1 MTEKQKEFARLLV
14 EGKLSKPEAY
24 RKAFKKKGL
33 SNEAAS
39 KAASRLSKNDEVL
52 SYIDELNA
60 KLDKKTILTKKERM
74 EWLTRLIVTS
84 PGEVDSNSE
93 LCQEYRMDDAGNVI
107 CKMPSKLG
115 AIAELN
121 KMDGAYEPE
130 RTETKVSFGD
140 EIMDALSSLRGEVL
154 PDDKM
159 L

>member
-60 KLDKKTILTKKERM
+60 KLDKKTILTKQERM
-74 EWLTRLIVTS
+74 EWLSRLIVT
-84 PGEVDSNSE
+84 PVGKVDSDSE
-93 LCQEYRMDDAGNVI
+93 LCQEYRVGDEGNVV
-107 CKMPSKLG
+107 CRMPPKLG

-130 RTETKVSFGD
+130 KTEVSVTG
-140 EIMDALSSLRGEVL
+140 IGAVVL
-154 PDDKM
+154 GIKTTGIIND
-159 L
+159 